1 VKEFDHI
8 GKTPKI
14 FPAPAAFADCHN
26 PFLVAYYPLERGID
40 TLIQWLKIKDFTYL
54 VPLKRIML

>member
-40 TLIQWLKIKDFTYL
+40 TLIQWLKIKDLHIWF
-54 VPLKRIML
+54 P